1 MFFAQFR
8 PRSALKKMCRMHF
21 CKFLTPPPSIH
32 LQNVIFILLN
42 PFLIPAIDL
51 IISSEVSQ
59 IILFGGPIWGPYDN
73 VNFNVF
79 EKTSE
84 KYDICTHLTCTRLI
98 SQWGPQIGPPN
109 DMLCETSLKMIRPIA
124 GIQNERKRTKIA
136 FYRWIEAGD
145 VKNFLKFTRQLFFL
159 RIVN

>member
-98 SQWGPQIGPPN
+98 SQWAPKQGPQIIQFQSTICQLSQEQKTKGV
-109 DMLCETSLKMIRPIA
+109 PILDQFL
-124 GIQNERKRTKIA
+124 GIVMQHSWKPL
-136 FYRWIEAGD
+136 
-145 VKNFLKFTRQLFFL
+145 FLYINLQFSKKKASG
-159 RIVN
+159 